1 MISKNKVKDSLKN
14 EFETILP
21 NVLNKVAKQKVI
33 PSPLGMDIS
42 LRKRISIKLS
52 QAIVA
57 ASLLIGMFS
66 YGGYSYYTP
75 NTIMSIS
82 VTPNILNTFFGL
94 NTISEAIGNPNDEIS
109 FTMTINNYSVVVEV
123 EADSEDYNEAIKE
136 MNLRNISYQESI
148 RILLNSLDQSG
159 RIDISNN
166 VGQVKFKILD
176 SNPNRLDRI
185 KNYIT
190 TNLSKDVGIKDSKM
204 ISIDQVEYNVSS
216 GLTTRMHPAKAMAI
230 NEIMLSSNEYSLDEL
245 TKMDKLDLIRI
256 MMKIKRDKR

>member
-1 MISKNKVKDSLKN
+1 MISKNKIKDRLKT
-14 EFETILP
+14 EFNSILP
-21 NVLNKVAKQKVI
+21 NVINSVNKQKVV

-42 LRKRISIKLS
+42 LRKRVNVKLS
-52 QAIVA
+52 QVIIAT
-57 ASLLIGMFS
+57 SLIIGMFS

-82 VTPNILNTFFGL
+82 VTPNILNTIFGL
-94 NTISEAIGNPNDEIS
+94 NTISETIGNPNDEVS

-123 EADSEDYNEAIKE
+123 EADSEDYNQAIKQ
-136 MNLRNISYQESI
+136 MSLRNISYQESI
-148 RILLNSLDQSG
+148 KILINSLDETG

-166 VGQVKFKILD
+166 VGQLKFMILD
-176 SNPNRLDRI
+176 SNTNRLDRI
-185 KNYIT
+185 KNYIN

-230 NEIMLSSNEYSLDEL
+230 NEIMMNSSQYSLEEL
-245 TKMDKLDLIRI
+245 SRMDKLDLIRI
-256 MMKIKRDKR
+256 MMKIKRDRR

>member
-1 MISKNKVKDSLKN
+1 MISKNKIKDLLKT
-14 EFETILP
+14 EFNSILP

-42 LRKRISIKLS
+42 LRKRIRIKLS

-57 ASLLIGMFS
+57 ASLLVGMFS

-82 VTPNILNTFFGL
+82 VTPNILNTIFGL
-94 NTISEAIGNPNDEIS
+94 NTISEVIGNPNEEIN
-109 FTMTINNYSVVVEV
+109 FTMTINNYSMVVEV
-123 EADSEDYNEAIKE
+123 EADAEDYNQAIKG

-148 RILLNSLDQSG
+148 KILLNSLDQSG

-176 SNPNRLDRI
+176 SNTNRLDRM
-185 KNYIT
+185 KNYINT
-190 TNLSKDVGIKDSKM
+190 TLPKDVGIKNSNM
-204 ISIDQVEYNVSS
+204 ISIDQVEYNST
-216 GLTTRMHPAKAMAI
+216 LNNRMHPAKVMAI
-230 NEIMLSSNEYSLDEL
+230 NEIMMNSNEYSLEEL

>member
-1 MISKNKVKDSLKN
+1 MISKNKIKDTLKT

-21 NVLNKVAKQKVI
+21 NVLNKVAKQKVT

-42 LRKRISIKLS
+42 LRRRISIKLS

-82 VTPNILNTFFGL
+82 VTPNILNTIFGL
-94 NTISEAIGNPNDEIS
+94 SALSEAIGNPDEEIN
-109 FTMTINNYSVVVEV
+109 FTMTINNYSMVVEV

-148 RILLNSLDQSG
+148 KILLNSLDQSG

-166 VGQVKFKILD
+166 IGRVKFKILD
-176 SNPNRLDRI
+176 SNTSRLDRM
-185 KNYIT
+185 KNYINT
-190 TNLSKDVGIKDSKM
+190 SLPKDVGIKDSKM
-204 ISIDQVEYNVSS
+204 ISIDQVEYNST
-216 GLTTRMHPAKAMAI
+216 LNNRMHPAKIMAI
-230 NEIMLSSNEYSLDEL
+230 NEIMMNSNEYSLEEL

-256 MMKIKRDKR
+256 MMRIKRNKR